1 MEAVSPTS
9 DSPPGGAGPSGP
21 APPLRGARSAGAN
34 AVSLV
39 GLGLLLWG
47 VLSQFHTLS
56 TGASRTAAVVLL
68 TLAVLSWLAWMLL
81 RPVSEA
87 GTAVALAAMAVTGGA
102 LAGLTPVAMI
112 FPAVAVLST
121 AMWSRTA
128 VTAVMIGAAGWLAMA
143 ISVLALGKSWGLLLG
158 GLAAILGGAV
168 VGITRRQGIEH
179 AEQIARMEVAM
190 ARTEVER
197 ARAELLAERNHL
209 AREIHDVLAH
219 TLAALSLQ
227 LEAFHTVVDAEPG
240 TSPAVREHLE
250 RTSLLVREGL
260 DEARGAVG
268 ALRDE
273 PAPLG
278 DQLTKLCG
286 QHQAAFS
293 ETGAPQRLDPPIVL
307 GLYRVVQEALT
318 NVVKHAPR
326 ATATVAL
333 RWSPAAVAVTVENE
347 ATESSAAPT
356 PLGGTGGGF
365 GLRGIAERL
374 ELLGGTVDSGP
385 TPGGWR
391 VTATVPLLA
400 ADAHGSADP
409 GRNGAAGH
417 AAEQAAP

>member
-1 MEAVSPTS
+1 
-9 DSPPGGAGPSGP
+9 
-21 APPLRGARSAGAN
+21 
-34 AVSLV
+34 V
-39 GLGLLLWG
+39 GLGLLVWG
-47 VLSQFHTLS
+47 VLSQFHTLG
-56 TGASRTAAVVLL
+56 TGSARTAAVVLL
-68 TLAVLSWLAWMLL
+68 SVAVLSWLAWMLL
-81 RPVSEA
+81 RPASDVGA
-87 GTAVALAAMAVTGGA
+87 GVALAAMSVAGGA

-112 FPAVAVLST
+112 FPAVAVLSI

-128 VTAVMIGAAGWLAMA
+128 VLAVAIGAAGWVAMA
-143 ISVLALGKSWGLLLG
+143 ISVLALDKSFALLLG

-179 AEQIARMEVAM
+179 AEQVARMGVEI

-227 LEAFHTVVDAEPG
+227 LQAFHTVVDGEPA
-240 TSPAVREHLE
+240 TSTAVREQLE

-260 DEARGAVG
+260 EEARGAVG

-278 DQLTKLCG
+278 DQLTKLCA
-286 QHQAAFS
+286 QHRAAFT

-307 GLYRVVQEALT
+307 GLYRMVQEALT
-318 NVVKHAPR
+318 NVVKHAAG

-333 RWSPAAVAVTVENE
+333 HWSPAQVEVMVENDAADA
-347 ATESSAAPT
+347 ATPPT
-356 PLGGTGGGF
+356 PLGRSGGGF

-374 ELLGGTVDSGP
+374 ELLGGSVESGP
-385 TPGGWR
+385 THAGWR
-391 VTATVPLLA
+391 VAASVPLIA
-400 ADAHGSADP
+400 TGTDGTSGPA
-409 GRNGAAGH
+409 RNGAAGR
-417 AAEQAAP
+417 AAEQPAS